1 MDAETLMNS
10 TSDLKLYRPDPS
22 NFIDPT
28 PRPAKTPNEWFGQR
42 YPDQFQKFGS
52 PFLELN
58 QRVDQF
64 TDQTLPLT
72 LNLDFFAGV
81 LGGQKSYGHHVVY
94 LESEMQW
101 FFKDSDGIFKPTSPE
116 KLANLYRA
124 LLMKCCQE
132 MPPNTH
138 KLNLFHEFRSDKVAK
153 AVVQR
158 AKSILAADSSFFS
171 AQSPHQRIRG
181 PELHERLIMN
191 LVETMLERSDGAC
204 LTVTQAYQIF
214 CGLSERRG
222 LGMLKR
228 SVFKEL
234 MRDCVRDR
242 FDLALRHDVPD
253 HENRHQQAW
262 KGLKL
267 IGDGVGVA

>member
-1 MDAETLMNS
+1 MGTEASMNL
-10 TSDLKLYRPDPS
+10 TGNLNLYRPNPS
-22 NFIDPT
+22 SFIDPA
-28 PRPAKTPNEWFGQR
+28 PRLPRTPNEWFGQR

-64 TDQTLPLT
+64 TDLTLPLT
-72 LNLDFFAGV
+72 LNVDFFAGL
-81 LGGQKSYGHHVVY
+81 LGGEKSLGHHVIY
-94 LESEMQW
+94 FEQELQW
-101 FFKDSDGIFKPTSPE
+101 YFKDSDSIFKPTSPE

-138 KLNLFHEFRSDKVAK
+138 KLNLFHEFRSDRIAK
-153 AVVQR
+153 AVINR
-158 AKSILAADSSFFS
+158 AKSVLAAGPEFFS
-171 AQSPHQRIRG
+171 ATSTNQRIRG
-181 PELHERLIMN
+181 PELHERLILN
-191 LVETMLERSDGAC
+191 LVETMLAKSEGAC

-214 CGLSERRG
+214 CRLSERRG
-222 LGMLKR
+222 LGVLKR
-228 SVFKEL
+228 SIFKEL

-253 HENRHQQAW
+253 SENKHQQAW

-267 IGDGVGVA
+267 IGGENGVA